1 MRQTLLSE
9 FHDSP
14 LRGHF
19 GVDKTLAAMQQYFYW
34 PNMVNDI
41 RLYISTCDFCQKN
54 KPSNT
59 HRAGLLQSL
68 DIPDCLWQ
76 SVSMDFITQLPETK
90 QGYDALFVV
99 VDRLSKM
106 VVLIPTHT
114 KVTAAGAATLYFEHV
129 FKNFGMP
136 ESIVSDRDVR
146 STGRFWRELH
156 KCTGTVLR
164 MSTAYHPQTDGLT
177 ERVNRTVEQMLRNFV
192 NERADDWDKHLAAAQ
207 FTINSSQ
214 QASIR
219 KTPFQLLYGWN
230 PRTPAALL
238 QNNDTVMPEVNN
250 FLNIRAADLTAAK
263 RNMEAQKRQAKH
275 PDSSRRDGEFRVG
288 DAVLVSTEHS
298 IQNEEPVCGTFQN
311 QEVIQDGI

>member
-1 MRQTLLSE
+1 VRQTLLSK

-59 HRAGLLQSL
+59 HYYSHWIFLITCGRASTWTSLHSCLKQSKDTML
-68 DIPDCLWQ
+68 CSWSLTGFPRWWCSFPQ
-76 SVSMDFITQLPETK
+76 
-90 QGYDALFVV
+90 
-99 VDRLSKM
+99 
-106 VVLIPTHT
+106 
-114 KVTAAGAATLYFEHV
+114 VTAAGAATLYFEHV

-146 STGRFWRELH
+146 FTGRFWRELH

-164 MSTAYHPQTDGLT
+164 MSTAYHPQTDGLQADGKLT
-177 ERVNRTVEQMLRNFV
+177 ERVNRTVEQMLSNFV

-214 QASIR
+214 QASIK